1 MIKIYW
7 QIRNHTQPGN
17 MIEAS
22 IEKKYWIKSLIGPF
36 FTILA
41 LMISSNEISLI
52 ASTYFIAKILSAFF
66 TLSISFSHLF
76 FNVYLYFYI

>member
-7 QIRNHTQPGN
+7 QIRNHTQPRH

-22 IEKKYWIKSLIGPF
+22 IEKKYSEVKKYWTKSLIGPF

-52 ASTYFIAKILSAFF
+52 ASTYFIAKNTKCI
-66 TLSISFSHLF
+66 
-76 FNVYLYFYI
+76 FYT

>member
-41 LMISSNEISLI
+41 LMISSNEISVI
-52 ASTYFIAKILSAFF
+52 ASTYFIAKNTKCIIH
-66 TLSISFSHLF
+66 T
-76 FNVYLYFYI
+76 

>member
-7 QIRNHTQPGN
+7 QIRNHTQPRY

-52 ASTYFIAKILSAFF
+52 ASTYFIAKNTKCI
-66 TLSISFSHLF
+66 
-76 FNVYLYFYI
+76 FYT